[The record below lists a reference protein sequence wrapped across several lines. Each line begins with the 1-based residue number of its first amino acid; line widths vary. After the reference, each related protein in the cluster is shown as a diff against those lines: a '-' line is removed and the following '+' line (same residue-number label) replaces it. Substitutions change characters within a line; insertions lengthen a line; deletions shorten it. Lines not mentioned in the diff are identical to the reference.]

1 MALILLIISLRHS
14 ILARMT
20 LILAERKIKLLK
32 EVQFIFL
39 SEKTS
44 MISII
49 KNSKSY
55 LTSETKSCTRCFYR
69 VKNEE
74 ILFFENA

>member
-1 MALILLIISLRHS
+1 
-14 ILARMT
+14 MT

-55 LTSETKSCTRCFYR
+55 LTSETKSCTKVFLQGLRMRRFF
-69 VKNEE
+69 
-74 ILFFENA
+74 FFENA